1 MDGTFRGRG
10 LTPPSVRIKRISIMP
25 NGPWSYG
32 SHKGLPLAEGDVGD
46 VDGDGDGIADRGAV
60 GVADV
65 DAAAGRVYDP
75 VELAVGR
82 WVVHGRSAAQDVD
95 GVIQAPQQPGAVEVV
110 GLLAV

>member
-46 VDGDGDGIADRGAV
+46 VDGDGDGIPDWGAV

-65 DAAAGRVYDP
+65 DAAAGRDHDP

-82 WVVHGRSAAQDVD
+82 RVVHGGSAAQDVD
-95 GVIQAPQQPGAVEVV
+95 GVVQPAEQPCVVEVV
-110 GLLAV
+110 G